1 MTVPL
6 GDHCHIEA
14 DIRAM
19 EKIAAGLADS
29 VERDYTPRAITV
41 SDTMLT
47 QMTGNASFTELDLF
61 VHAHARAQ
69 EVTLRNVCDYA
80 DGTYGLAAAAR
91 EAGALYAESDA
102 NAQAVL
108 EGLASPGSQ
117 IAPGRQTAPGS
128 RAALG

>member
-6 GDHCHIEA
+6 GDQGHIEA

-19 EKIAAGLADS
+19 EKIAARLADS

-41 SDTMLT
+41 SDTLLT
-47 QMTGNASFTELDLF
+47 QLTGDATFTELDLF
-61 VHAHARAQ
+61 VHAHAQAQ

-80 DGTYGLAAAAR
+80 DGTWGLAAAAR
-91 EAGALYAESDA
+91 AAGALYAESDA

-108 EGLASPGSQ
+108 GGQA
-117 IAPGRQTAPGS
+117 APGRPAAPG
-128 RAALG
+128 